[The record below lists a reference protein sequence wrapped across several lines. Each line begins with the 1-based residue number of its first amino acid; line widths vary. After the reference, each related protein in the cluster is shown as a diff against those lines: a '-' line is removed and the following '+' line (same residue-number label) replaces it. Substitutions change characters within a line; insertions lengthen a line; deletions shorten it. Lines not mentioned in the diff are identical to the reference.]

1 MTRQEFRL
9 KTPGGVVVL
18 NCYRV
23 VSVGKTFQPLLSVYM
38 YYVILCREHTNPS
51 RECSFSKTSFKARN
65 L

>member
-23 VSVGKTFQPLLSVYM
+23 VSVGKTFQLLLSV

-51 RECSFSKTSFKARN
+51 RKCSFSKTSFEARN